1 MRIIEE
7 ALLPP
12 AAPQKFLVADA
23 ELPVHRMP
31 VCVWGLER
39 MAGLALVFPLTD
51 IAPWHTGALLW

>member
-23 ELPVHRMP
+23 ELPVHR
-31 VCVWGLER
+31 R